1 MSKKKTQLEALRKDL
16 AFLMDDV
23 SYKLEDAILRLG
35 DLIEKEDE
43 FSISLLKSIKR
54 MPKKRRE
61 LAVKYIQ
68 AIDLHDKEFIKAVE
82 NSWGLDEDDFDDS
95 LEWLLKQELKP
106 SDKDK

>member
-16 AFLMDDV
+16 AFLMDDIN
-23 SYKLEDAILRLG
+23 YKLEDALLRLG

-43 FSISLLKSIKR
+43 FSLSILKSIRR

-61 LAVKYIQ
+61 LIAKYIQ
-68 AIDLHDKEFIKAVE
+68 AVDLRDKEFMKAVE
-82 NSWGLDEDDFDDS
+82 DSWGLDEEDFEDS

-106 SDKDK
+106 PDKK